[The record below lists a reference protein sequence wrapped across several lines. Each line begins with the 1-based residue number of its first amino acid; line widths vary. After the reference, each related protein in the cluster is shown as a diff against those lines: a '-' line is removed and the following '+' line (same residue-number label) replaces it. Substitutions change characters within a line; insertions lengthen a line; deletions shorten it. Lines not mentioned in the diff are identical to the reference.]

1 MKKDKLLEQAI
12 SECESFLL
20 ECRAYN
26 TRINESYTITP
37 LLSSS
42 EPMLGDK
49 KYTFF
54 YTAGT
59 ERGILKARSLLLIRK
74 LQAWR
79 KGGSVE

>member
-1 MKKDKLLEQAI
+1 MKKDKLLNQAI

-20 ECRAYN
+20 ECRTYN
-26 TRINESYTITP
+26 MRINESYIKN
-37 LLSSS
+37 
-42 EPMLGDK
+42 GRDK

-54 YTAGT
+54 NTAKT

-79 KGGSVE
+79 KGGKVE